1 MHYFAFKKQRGGEI
15 KIYIGKK
22 SKKHLSITKK
32 ETHYW
37 RQGEANQGNKLIDYL
52 NKASVKNID
61 HYKFFSEIT
70 TKMCGFFFF
79 FGNLREKY
87 I

>member
-1 MHYFAFKKQRGGEI
+1 MANIWLLAVKTSSPDGRYLASCSIEKTVKLWSVGSQKEI
-15 KIYIGKK
+15 
-22 SKKHLSITKK
+22 
-32 ETHYW
+32 
-37 RQGEANQGNKLIDYL
+37 A
-52 NKASVKNID
+52 KASVKNID